1 MSCSNFFIL
10 KTVEHVTQVKPMDK
24 NSAGILVLVDHSE
37 MFQHQ
42 MPDVNTRESVAVRLH
57 SRYQGVGFH
66 KQNLRVCSQK
76 FLLDLKISISSTGQ
90 ANYFK
95 PFCKKFHLISV

>member
-1 MSCSNFFIL
+1 MSCLNFIIL
-10 KTVEHVTQVKPMDK
+10 KTVEHVAQVEPMDK
-24 NSAGILVLVDHSE
+24 TSAGILGSVVHLE

-42 MPDVNTRESVAVRLH
+42 IPDVNTGEFVAMRLY

-66 KQNLRVCSQK
+66 KQNFKVCSQK
-76 FLLDLKISISSTGQ
+76 FLLDLKINISSTGP

-95 PFCKKFHLISV
+95 PFCRKFHVISV